1 MLIYSCTHFAMPY
14 TGVPAYMCVQ
24 LYLPVG
30 IVQFRVDIL
39 LGGSEGPST
48 RRKHQSSVNTD
59 IVETVSCSW
68 FTVYTGSK
76 LPLA

>member
-14 TGVPAYMCVQ
+14 WSTSIYVCVIV

-30 IVQFRVDIL
+30 IVQFRIDIL
-39 LGGSEGPST
+39 LGETEGPSK
-48 RRKHQSSVNTD
+48 RRKRQSSVNTD

-68 FTVYTGSK
+68 FTVYTDSK
-76 LPLA
+76 